1 MRNNEVEAA
10 PSVAKKES
18 IIVDKASL
26 PVIKDNTINKEE
38 KNSKKHTKEIDE
50 DKSVKKE
57 NPQRLFGK
65 FQFQFFM
72 DILKPDC
79 LIEKDGV
86 KSYVY
91 FNLEKLYNILKR
103 MFKDLFEKY
112 PKTLEEIK
120 ESIEAYIKD
129 KEKHDKPFIEE
140 KNGVKDFFRTIK
152 FWFIKEKYNR
162 KAKNEVIKLA
172 YCFGPTKGFKGK

>member
-1 MRNNEVEAA
+1 M
-10 PSVAKKES
+10 
-18 IIVDKASL
+18 

-86 KSYVY
+86 
-91 FNLEKLYNILKR
+91 ILC
-103 MFKDLFEKY
+103 LFQ
-112 PKTLEEIK
+112 
-120 ESIEAYIKD
+120 
-129 KEKHDKPFIEE
+129 
-140 KNGVKDFFRTIK
+140 
-152 FWFIKEKYNR
+152 
-162 KAKNEVIKLA
+162 
-172 YCFGPTKGFKGK
+172 FGETV